1 MDMGVFNL
9 TQKQKDISLVVGV
22 IIALIIIGVVG
33 RYILNHSYS
42 KETTNNV
49 AGSTEFEKDDG
60 IIVNGKDSDA
70 SSVDPKIKAKLD
82 TDKDMS
88 AQGVEQEDMSEETE
102 AEDDADVQ
110 TVDNDACIVKQSGDA
125 LASLVSTWVTN
136 NGDIVKIVENNGKWS
151 YTAYKIDTG
160 KTYSNKLVCTS
171 KKLKF
176 RTNKKDK
183 EYKEYKI
190 VTLPR
195 SVENKVTG
203 EKSTVFTIENT
214 KGKAIMLTKGE

>member
-22 IIALIIIGVVG
+22 IIALIIIGVAG
-33 RYILNHSYS
+33 RYITNHSHS

-49 AGSTEFEKDDG
+49 AGSTEFKKDDG

-102 AEDDADVQ
+102 TEDDADVQ

-151 YTAYKIDTG
+151 YTAYKIDTD

-203 EKSTVFTIENT
+203 EKSTVFTIEST

>member
-22 IIALIIIGVVG
+22 IIALIIIGVAG
-33 RYILNHSYS
+33 RYIIEHSHS
-42 KETTNNV
+42 KGTTDKGV
-49 AGSTEFEKDDG
+49 GSTEFEIDDG
-60 IIVNGKDSDA
+60 IIINGKDSDA

-102 AEDDADVQ
+102 DDADVQ

-136 NGDIVKIVENNGKWS
+136 NGDIVRIVENNGKWS

-203 EKSTVFTIENT
+203 EKSTVFTIEST

>member
-1 MDMGVFNL
+1 M

-22 IIALIIIGVVG
+22 IIALIIIGVAG
-33 RYILNHSYS
+33 RYITNHSYS
-42 KETTNNV
+42 KGTTDKV
-49 AGSTEFEKDDG
+49 AGSTEFKKDDG

-88 AQGVEQEDMSEETE
+88 AQGVEQEDMSEGTE
-102 AEDDADVQ
+102 DNADVQ

-203 EKSTVFTIENT
+203 EKSTVFTIEST

>member
-1 MDMGVFNL
+1 MFNL

-22 IIALIIIGVVG
+22 IIALIIIGVAG
-33 RYILNHSYS
+33 RYITNHSYS
-42 KETTNNV
+42 KGTTDKV
-49 AGSTEFEKDDG
+49 AGSTEFKKDDG

-88 AQGVEQEDMSEETE
+88 AQGVEQEDMSEGTE
-102 AEDDADVQ
+102 DNADVQ

-203 EKSTVFTIENT
+203 EKSTVFTIEST

>member
-22 IIALIIIGVVG
+22 IIALIIIGVAG
-33 RYILNHSYS
+33 RYITNHSHS

-49 AGSTEFEKDDG
+49 AGSTEFKKDDD

-102 AEDDADVQ
+102 DNADVQ

-136 NGDIVKIVENNGKWS
+136 NGDIVKIVESNGKWS

-176 RTNKKDK
+176 KTNKKDK
-183 EYKEYKI
+183 KYKEYKI

-203 EKSTVFTIENT
+203 EKSTVFTIEST

>member
-1 MDMGVFNL
+1 MDMGVLNL
-9 TQKQKDISLVVGV
+9 TQKQKDISLVIGV
-22 IIALIIIGVVG
+22 IIALIIIGIAG
-33 RYILNHSYS
+33 RYITNHSHG
-42 KETTNNV
+42 KGTTNNV
-49 AGSTEFEKDDG
+49 AGSTEFERDDG

-102 AEDDADVQ
+102 DDADVQ

-136 NGDIVKIVENNGKWS
+136 SGDIVKIIESNGKWS

-183 EYKEYKI
+183 KYKEYKI

-203 EKSTVFTIENT
+203 KKSTVFTIENT

>member
-1 MDMGVFNL
+1 MFNL

-22 IIALIIIGVVG
+22 IIALIIIGVAG

-102 AEDDADVQ
+102 DNADVQ

>member
-22 IIALIIIGVVG
+22 VIALIIIGLVG
-33 RYILNHSYS
+33 RYITNHGGG
-42 KETTNNV
+42 TTTDNV
-49 AGSTEFEKDDG
+49 VENTQSGKDDG
-60 IIVNGKDSDA
+60 ITINGKDSDA

-88 AQGVEQEDMSEETE
+88 AQGIEQQSIEDAEETE
-102 AEDDADVQ
+102 DDVDVQ
-110 TVDNDACIVKQSGDA
+110 TVENDAYIVKQSGDA
-125 LASLVSTWVTN
+125 LASLVGTWATN
-136 NGDIVKIVENNGKWS
+136 NGDIVKIVESNGTWS
-151 YTAYKIDTG
+151 YTAYKIDSG

-176 RTNKKDK
+176 RTDRKDK
-183 EYKEYKI
+183 KYKEYKI

-203 EKSTVFTIENT
+203 EKSTVFTIEST

>member
-1 MDMGVFNL
+1 M

-22 IIALIIIGVVG
+22 IIALIIIGLTG
-33 RYILNHSYS
+33 RYITNHSGG
-42 KETTNNV
+42 TTTDNV
-49 AGSTEFEKDDG
+49 VEDTQSGKDDG
-60 IIVNGKDSDA
+60 ITINGKDSDA

-88 AQGVEQEDMSEETE
+88 AQGIEQQSISEET
-102 AEDDADVQ
+102 EDDADVQ
-110 TVDNDACIVKQSGDA
+110 TVENDAYIVKQSGDA
-125 LASLVSTWVTN
+125 LASLVGTWATN
-136 NGDIVKIVENNGKWS
+136 NGDIVKIVESNGTWS
-151 YTAYKIDTG
+151 YTAYKIDSN
-160 KTYSNKLVCTS
+160 KTYNNKLVCTS

-176 RTNKKDK
+176 KADKNDKK
-183 EYKEYKI
+183 YKEYKI

-203 EKSTVFTIENT
+203 EKSTVFTIEST

>member
-1 MDMGVFNL
+1 MFNL

-22 IIALIIIGVVG
+22 IIALIIIGVAG

-88 AQGVEQEDMSEETE
+88 VQGVEQEDMSEETE
-102 AEDDADVQ
+102 DNADVQ

-203 EKSTVFTIENT
+203 EKSTVFTIEST